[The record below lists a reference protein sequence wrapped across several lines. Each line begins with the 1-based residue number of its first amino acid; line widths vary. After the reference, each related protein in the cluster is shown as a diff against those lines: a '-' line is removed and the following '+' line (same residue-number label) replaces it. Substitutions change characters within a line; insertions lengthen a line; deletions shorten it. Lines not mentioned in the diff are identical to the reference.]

1 MNLAFLAMS
10 RIHTPEDA
18 DLTLEP
24 EIVQNHHVLIVIQ
37 EEVLDMIVLLLV
49 IANVKTLWKED
60 LVTRANREL
69 LVSLNFTRM
78 AV

>member
-1 MNLAFLAMS
+1 VNLAFLAMS

-18 DLTLEP
+18 DLTQEL

-37 EEVLDMIVLLLV
+37 EEVLDMIVLLRV

-60 LVTRANREL
+60 LVTHANREL